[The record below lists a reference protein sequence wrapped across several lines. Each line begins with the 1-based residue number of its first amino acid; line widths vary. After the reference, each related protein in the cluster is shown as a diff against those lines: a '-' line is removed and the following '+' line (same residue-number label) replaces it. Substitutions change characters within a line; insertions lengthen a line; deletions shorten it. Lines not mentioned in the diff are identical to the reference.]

1 MNTEHSMTAPL
12 PQTEQSSEAA
22 PATLLLHGD
31 VYDQKVDSLTRRVGQ
46 YLKSQ
51 PALLLTGSY
60 LFCSL
65 LGLIFVVA
73 LFNKFDFAVLP
84 YLEISDFLLAAL
96 SNPWTILQFILWT
109 LGVVTLLWLDRAARQ
124 RFRSY
129 ARFSDRFYKPRYQ
142 RISLYMFA
150 TLPMVFLIDIALLEA
165 ISQSKALKAG
175 TTPRFNLSLI
185 YPVFD
190 DYKTMQMEQ
199 IQIIARSVSYLFVYH
214 QGKIKVIP
222 HANVAGLFPLPAAKA
237 DNSKAEP
244 NKAKSEPAANPA
256 AKNP

>member
-1 MNTEHSMTAPL
+1 MTTEHNMAATSA
-12 PQTEQSSEAA
+12 QTEQSSEAL
-22 PATLLLHGD
+22 PLLHGD
-31 VYDQKVDSLTRRVGQ
+31 VYDQKVDSLTRRAGQ
-46 YLKSQ
+46 YLLSQ

-73 LFNKFDFAVLP
+73 LFAKFDFAVLP

-129 ARFSDRFYKPRYQ
+129 ARLSDRFYKPRYQ

-190 DYKTMQMEQ
+190 DNKTMQMEQ

-214 QGKIKVIP
+214 QNQIKVIP
-222 HANVAGLFPLPAAKA
+222 HANVAGLFPLPVAKT
-237 DNSKAEP
+237 DTSKAEP
-244 NKAKSEPAANPA
+244 NKAKSEPAAANPA

>member
-1 MNTEHSMTAPL
+1 MTTEHNMAATSA
-12 PQTEQSSEAA
+12 QTEQSSEAL
-22 PATLLLHGD
+22 PLLHGD
-31 VYDQKVDSLTRRVGQ
+31 VYDQKVDSLTRRAGQ
-46 YLKSQ
+46 YLLSQ

-73 LFNKFDFAVLP
+73 LFAKFDFAVLP

-129 ARFSDRFYKPRYQ
+129 ARLSDRFYRPRYQ

-190 DYKTMQMEQ
+190 DNKTMQMEQ

-214 QGKIKVIP
+214 QNQIKVIP
-222 HANVAGLFPLPAAKA
+222 HANVAGLFPLPAAKT
-237 DNSKAEP
+237 DTSKAEP
-244 NKAKSEPAANPA
+244 NKAKGEPAAANPA

>member
-1 MNTEHSMTAPL
+1 MAATAQ
-12 PQTEQSSEAA
+12 QTEPSSEAA
-22 PATLLLHGD
+22 PATPLLHGD
-31 VYDQKVDSLTRRVGQ
+31 VYDQKVDSLTRRAGR

-73 LFNKFDFAVLP
+73 LFDKFDFAVLP

-142 RISLYMFA
+142 RLSLYMFA
-150 TLPMVFLIDIALLEA
+150 TLPMLFLMEIAWIEA
-165 ISQSKALKAG
+165 ISQSKAIKAG
-175 TTPRFNLSLI
+175 TTPRFNMSLI
-185 YPVFD
+185 YPVQD
-190 DYKTMQMEQ
+190 DGKTMQMEQ

-214 QGKIKVIP
+214 QNQIKVIP
-222 HANVAGLFPLPAAKA
+222 HANVAGLFPLPAAKT
-237 DNSKAEP
+237 DTSKAEP
-244 NKAKSEPAANPA
+244 NKAKGEPAAANPA

>member
-1 MNTEHSMTAPL
+1 MNTETDSL
-12 PQTEQSSEAA
+12 SQTEAA
-22 PATLLLHGD
+22 RDPATPMLHGD
-31 VYDQKVDSLTRRVGQ
+31 IYDQHIDNLMQRSGR
-46 YLKSQ
+46 YLLAQ

-60 LFCSL
+60 LFCSM
-65 LGLIFVVA
+65 LGMIFVVS
-73 LFNKFDFAVLP
+73 LFDKFDFAVLP

-124 RFRSY
+124 RFRRY

-185 YPVFD
+185 YPVWD
-190 DYKTMQMEQ
+190 NNKTVQMEQ

-214 QGKIKVIP
+214 QNQIKVIP
-222 HANVAGLFPLPAAKA
+222 HANVAGLFPLPAAKT
-237 DNSKAEP
+237 DTSKAEP
-244 NKAKSEPAANPA
+244 NKAKGEPAAANPA

>member
-1 MNTEHSMTAPL
+1 MNTEQGQAGTPA
-12 PQTEQSSEAA
+12 QTETTAA
-22 PATLLLHGD
+22 TPLLHGD
-31 VYDQKVDSLTRRVGQ
+31 VYDQKVDSLTRRAGQ
-46 YLKSQ
+46 YLLSQ

-73 LFNKFDFAVLP
+73 LFAKFDFTVLP

-129 ARFSDRFYKPRYQ
+129 ARLSDRFYKPRYQ

-190 DYKTMQMEQ
+190 DNKTMQMEQ

-214 QGKIKVIP
+214 QNQIKVIP
-222 HANVAGLFPLPAAKA
+222 HANVAGLFPLPVAKT
-237 DNSKAEP
+237 DTSKAEP
-244 NKAKSEPAANPA
+244 NKAKSEPAAANSA

>member
-1 MNTEHSMTAPL
+1 MTTEHNMAATSA
-12 PQTEQSSEAA
+12 QTEQSSEAL
-22 PATLLLHGD
+22 PLLHGD
-31 VYDQKVDSLTRRVGQ
+31 VYDQKVDSLTRRAGQ
-46 YLKSQ
+46 YLLSQ

-73 LFNKFDFAVLP
+73 LFAKFDFAVLP

-129 ARFSDRFYKPRYQ
+129 ARLSDRFYKPRYQ

-190 DYKTMQMEQ
+190 DNKTMQMEQ

-214 QGKIKVIP
+214 QNQIKVIP
-222 HANVAGLFPLPAAKA
+222 HANVAGLFPLPAAKT
-237 DNSKAEP
+237 DTSNAEP
-244 NKAKSEPAANPA
+244 NKAKSEPAAANPA

>member
-1 MNTEHSMTAPL
+1 M
-12 PQTEQSSEAA
+12 
-22 PATLLLHGD
+22 
-31 VYDQKVDSLTRRVGQ
+31 
-46 YLKSQ
+46 
-51 PALLLTGSY
+51 
-60 LFCSL
+60 
-65 LGLIFVVA
+65 A
-73 LFNKFDFAVLP
+73 LFDKFDFTVLP

-150 TLPMVFLIDIALLEA
+150 SLPVLFLIDIALMEA
-165 ISQSKALKAG
+165 IGQSRAIKAG

-190 DYKTMQMEQ
+190 DNKTMQMEQ

-214 QGKIKVIP
+214 QNQIKVIP
-222 HANVAGLFPLPAAKA
+222 HANVAGLFPLPAAKT
-237 DNSKAEP
+237 DTSKAEP

-256 AKNP
+256 AKNPAAKNP

>member
-1 MNTEHSMTAPL
+1 MAATAQ
-12 PQTEQSSEAA
+12 QTEPSSEAA
-22 PATLLLHGD
+22 PATPLLHGD
-31 VYDQKVDSLTRRVGQ
+31 VYDQKVDSLTRRAGR

-73 LFNKFDFAVLP
+73 LFDKFDFAVLP

-150 TLPMVFLIDIALLEA
+150 SLPVLFLIDIALMEA
-165 ISQSKALKAG
+165 IGQYRAIKAG

-190 DYKTMQMEQ
+190 DNKTMQMEQ

-214 QGKIKVIP
+214 QNQIKVIP
-222 HANVAGLFPLPAAKA
+222 HANVAGLFPLPVAKT
-237 DNSKAEP
+237 DTSKAEP
-244 NKAKSEPAANPA
+244 NKAKSEPAAANPA